1 MGCPC
6 FLLCNICFL
15 GQSDADFDAFLE
27 AGFFVVT
34 AEGTD
39 RVDDLVHFPEG
50 FAVHGYVEIIE
61 VLPDD
66 LVIESIELRVDIE
79 QHLQQG
85 FRVAILVVRRVGFHI
100 GF

>member
-1 MGCPC
+1 MR
-6 FLLCNICFL
+6 
-15 GQSDADFDAFLE
+15 QSDADFDTFLE

-39 RVDDLVHFPEG
+39 RVDDLIHFPEG
-50 FAVHGYVEIIE
+50 LAVHGCVEVVE

-66 LVIESIELRVDIE
+66 LVIESVELRIDIE

-85 FRVAILVVRRVGFHI
+85 FRVNLLVVGRALKAGAADAR
-100 GF
+100 